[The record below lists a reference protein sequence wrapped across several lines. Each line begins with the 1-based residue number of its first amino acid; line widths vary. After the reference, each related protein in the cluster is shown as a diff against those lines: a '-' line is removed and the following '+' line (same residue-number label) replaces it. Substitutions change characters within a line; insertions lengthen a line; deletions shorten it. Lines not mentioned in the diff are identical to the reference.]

1 MKNRVKGTILAT
13 LVVGMTLSGTAGVYA
28 GSNLQKISAYLK
40 HNISFEINGKT
51 FVPTDGNGNKLAPIV
66 YNDSTYLP
74 VRALSE
80 ALKASVNYNS
90 HTGVITIDTPSAPN
104 NGNTGNHTGTDLVA
118 VTYSSSQIQAIKS
131 EFAKFDGFTTAYA
144 PMQAAKNDS
153 FQKVAAGGD
162 SVTFAFNHMTV
173 QISPRDNSFEYDG
186 KNITLSNG
194 VQAKWYTPS
203 NTTMLTFKLDDRFV
217 TLYSQDHSLSNAQLE
232 KVAVSVAKL
241 K

>member
-1 MKNRVKGTILAT
+1 MKNRVKGTIMAA
-13 LVVGMTLSGTAGVYA
+13 LVVGMTVSGAAGVYA
-28 GSNLQKISAYLK
+28 GANLQKISAYLN
-40 HNISFEINGKT
+40 HNISFKIDGKT
-51 FVPTDGNGNKLAPIV
+51 FVPTDGKGNKLAPIV

-80 ALKASVNYNS
+80 ALKASVDYNS
-90 HTGVITIDTPSAPN
+90 RTGVITIGTPSAPN
-104 NGNTGNHTGTDLVA
+104 DGNTGNQTGADLVA
-118 VTYSSSQIQAIKS
+118 VTYSTSQIQAMKK

-144 PMQAAKNDS
+144 PMQAVKNDS

-162 SVTFAFNHMTV
+162 SVKFTFNHMNV
-173 QISPRDNSFEYDG
+173 EVSPRDYAFEYDG
-186 KNITLSNG
+186 KNVTLSNG

-203 NTTMLTFKLDDRFV
+203 DTAMLTFKLDDRFV
-217 TLYSQDHSLSNAQLE
+217 TLYSQDHSLSKAQLE